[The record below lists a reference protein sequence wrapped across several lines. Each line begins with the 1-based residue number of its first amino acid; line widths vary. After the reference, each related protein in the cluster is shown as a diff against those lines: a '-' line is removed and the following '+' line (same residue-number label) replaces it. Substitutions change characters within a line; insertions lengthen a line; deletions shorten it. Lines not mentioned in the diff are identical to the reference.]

1 MLRVPFSRFERW
13 QSAALYLGMSVF
25 RFIPFALDAYL
36 AHQGQLFPLFP
47 MEWRREP
54 FPVDVD
60 GVEIVVR
67 GKTWGPLAIGR
78 KAPGEPF
85 LLVHR
90 ASASVIFRGRYGRC
104 VKIARAL
111 APVPVRWEDVN
122 RESLLAH
129 ARVRLALAPF
139 PEMRA

>member
-1 MLRVPFSRFERW
+1 MLRAPFSRFERW

-36 AHQGQLFPLFP
+36 AHQGRLFPLFR

-60 GVEIVVR
+60 GVEVIVR
-67 GKTWGPLAIGR
+67 GKDLGTARDRQEGARRALPARSSGVGVGHLPGPL
-78 KAPGEPF
+78 
-85 LLVHR
+85 
-90 ASASVIFRGRYGRC
+90 GRC
-104 VKIARAL
+104 AKIARAL

-129 ARVRLALAPF
+129 ARVKLALAPF
-139 PEMRA
+139 LEMRA